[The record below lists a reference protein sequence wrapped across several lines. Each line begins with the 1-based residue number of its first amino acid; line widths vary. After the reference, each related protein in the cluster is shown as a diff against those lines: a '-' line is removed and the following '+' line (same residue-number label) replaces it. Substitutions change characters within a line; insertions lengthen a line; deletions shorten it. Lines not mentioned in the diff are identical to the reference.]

1 MLVLNLTHY
10 LQKAALIQL
19 PSITKLVALQ
29 PPFFFNNFILEISVF
44 YSMSQNL
51 WILVSLIS
59 DTNFLV
65 DSRSGI
71 LKED

>member
-1 MLVLNLTHY
+1 MLVSNLTHY

-29 PPFFFNNFILEISVF
+29 PPFVNNFILEISVF
-44 YSMSQNL
+44 YSMLQNL

-71 LKED
+71 LTED